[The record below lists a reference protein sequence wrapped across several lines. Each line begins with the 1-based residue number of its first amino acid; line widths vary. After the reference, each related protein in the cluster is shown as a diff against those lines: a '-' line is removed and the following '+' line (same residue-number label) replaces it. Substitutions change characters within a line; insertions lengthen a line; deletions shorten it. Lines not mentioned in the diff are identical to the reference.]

1 MTVMALADKGV
12 ISGNGPLD
20 ENARRLKQAD
30 GWQPYSVRV
39 GDKRVS
45 YSRLDPN
52 ATTIG
57 VAADLVDRQGQ
68 MTPKQAEQSTALLI
82 ASIVQ
87 NLGNKTFMSGLSD
100 LVDTLE
106 DPQRSMRSTLGRLA
120 GSLAVPSV
128 VAQTAR
134 TFDDQVR
141 DTRGSGIADTAL
153 NTIRSRVPGLSESLP
168 VRRDLW
174 GNPLQREALGPNM
187 VSPFQLST
195 ARNDPLTAAVIH
207 SGARIAPPSRT
218 VHGLELSPQQY
229 SDYAGAAGQATRNA
243 LAPFVLSP
251 AFRGLPLEAQQK
263 GIGRLKDAA
272 RKAAREGMFG
282 PDKVKG
288 APPPPPGFLIDPPPA
303 GFVLDR

>member
-1 MTVMALADKGV
+1 M
-12 ISGNGPLD
+12 
-20 ENARRLKQAD
+20 
-30 GWQPYSVRV
+30 
-39 GDKRVS
+39 
-45 YSRLDPN
+45 
-52 ATTIG
+52 
-57 VAADLVDRQGQ
+57 
-68 MTPKQAEQSTALLI
+68 LI

-128 VAQTAR
+128 VAQSAR

-141 DTRGSGIADTAL
+141 DTRGSGISDTAL
-153 NTIRSRVPGLSESLP
+153 NTIRSRVPGLSEQLP
-168 VRRDLW
+168 VRRDVW
-174 GNPLQREALGPNM
+174 GVPLRREALGPNM
-187 VSPFQLST
+187 VSPFALST
-195 ARNDPLTAAVIH
+195 ARNDPLTAAVMQ

-218 VHGLELSPQQY
+218 VQGLELSPQQY

-263 GIGRLKDAA
+263 GIAKLKDAA
-272 RKAAREGMFG
+272 RKGVRERMFG
-282 PDKVKG
+282 ADKVKS
-288 APPPPPGFLIDPPPA
+288 APPPPPGFVIDPPPA
-303 GFVLDR
+303 RFVVGR